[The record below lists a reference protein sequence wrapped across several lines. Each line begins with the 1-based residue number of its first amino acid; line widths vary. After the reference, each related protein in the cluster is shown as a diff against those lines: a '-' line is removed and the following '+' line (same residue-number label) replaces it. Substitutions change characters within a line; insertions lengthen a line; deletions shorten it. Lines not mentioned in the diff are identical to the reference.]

1 VAGPGGTGGDKC
13 VLYARSSS
21 PHGFLRH
28 QARGGGHALSQV
40 LASPVNHTHT
50 GSNLKRPLEHL
61 VEPLVDPLVDPLAH
75 LANRKKGLLTTGNN
89 NKSVIN
95 NQQTNNKN
103 RLSSPRMLKEQTFK
117 FTNKTAHH
125 VAGRAKAENVAAK

>member
-1 VAGPGGTGGDKC
+1 MAGPGGTGGDKR

-50 GSNLKRPLEHL
+50 GSNLNRPLDPL
-61 VEPLVDPLVDPLAH
+61 VEHLVDPLVEHLAH
-75 LANRKKGLLTTGNN
+75 LANRKKGLLTTDNN
-89 NKSVIN
+89 NKSLITH
-95 NQQTNNKN
+95 QQTKKNKK
-103 RLSSPRMLKEQTFK
+103 RLSTPGS
-117 FTNKTAHH
+117 
-125 VAGRAKAENVAAK
+125 

>member
-1 VAGPGGTGGDKC
+1 MAGPGGTGGDKR

-21 PHGFLRH
+21 PRGFLRH

-50 GSNLKRPLEHL
+50 GSNLNRPLEHL
-61 VEPLVDPLVDPLAH
+61 VEPLAH

-95 NQQTNNKN
+95 NQQTKKQKKTQLPPDAE
-103 RLSSPRMLKEQTFK
+103 R
-117 FTNKTAHH
+117 TNI
-125 VAGRAKAENVAAK
+125 

>member
-1 VAGPGGTGGDKC
+1 MAGPGGTGGDKC

-50 GSNLKRPLEHL
+50 GSNLTRP
-61 VEPLVDPLVDPLAH
+61 VDPLVEHLAH

-89 NKSVIN
+89 NKSLIN
-95 NQQTNNKN
+95 NQQTKNK
-103 RLSSPRMLKEQTFK
+103 
-117 FTNKTAHH
+117 KTSAPPD
-125 VAGRAKAENVAAK
+125 AERINM

>member
-1 VAGPGGTGGDKC
+1 MAGPGGTGGDKC

-50 GSNLKRPLEHL
+50 GSNLKRPL
-61 VEPLVDPLVDPLAH
+61 DPLVDSLVEHLAH

-89 NKSVIN
+89 DKSVIN
-95 NQQTNNKN
+95 NQHTKHQKTQ
-103 RLSSPRMLKEQTFK
+103 LPWMLKE
-117 FTNKTAHH
+117 
-125 VAGRAKAENVAAK
+125 

>member
-1 VAGPGGTGGDKC
+1 MAGPGGTGGDKR

-50 GSNLKRPLEHL
+50 GSNLTRP
-61 VEPLVDPLVDPLAH
+61 VDPLVEHLVDSLVEHLVDSLVEHLAH
-75 LANRKKGLLTTGNN
+75 LAA
-89 NKSVIN
+89 S
-95 NQQTNNKN
+95 
-103 RLSSPRMLKEQTFK
+103 E
-117 FTNKTAHH
+117 
-125 VAGRAKAENVAAK
+125 

>member
-1 VAGPGGTGGDKC
+1 MAGPGGTGGDKR

-40 LASPVNHTHT
+40 LAGPVNHTHT
-50 GSNLKRPLEHL
+50 GSNLKRPLD
-61 VEPLVDPLVDPLAH
+61 PLVDHLVDPLAH

-89 NKSVIN
+89 DNPYLTTNKRKTKKT
-95 NQQTNNKN
+95 Q
-103 RLSSPRMLKEQTFK
+103 LPRMLKEQTFK
-117 FTNKTAHH
+117 FMNKTAHH
-125 VAGRAKAENVAAK
+125 VAGRAKG

>member
-1 VAGPGGTGGDKC
+1 MAGPGGTGGDKC

-21 PHGFLRH
+21 PRGFLRH

-50 GSNLKRPLEHL
+50 GSNLTRPVDPL
-61 VEPLVDPLVDPLAH
+61 VEHLVDPLVEHLAH

-95 NQQTNNKN
+95 NPQPKTTKTQ
-103 RLSSPRMLKEQTFK
+103 LPRMLKE
-117 FTNKTAHH
+117 
-125 VAGRAKAENVAAK
+125 

>member
-1 VAGPGGTGGDKC
+1 MAGPGGTGGDKR

-50 GSNLKRPLEHL
+50 GSNLTRPLDL
-61 VEPLVDPLVDPLAH
+61 VKPLVDPLVKHLAH

-89 NKSVIN
+89 DKSVIN
-95 NQQTNNKN
+95 NQHT
-103 RLSSPRMLKEQTFK
+103 
-117 FTNKTAHH
+117 KTKQNSAP
-125 VAGRAKAENVAAK
+125 

>member
-1 VAGPGGTGGDKC
+1 MAGPGGTGGDKR

-50 GSNLKRPLEHL
+50 GSNLNRPL
-61 VEPLVDPLVDPLAH
+61 DPLVEHLAH

-89 NKSVIN
+89 DKSVIN
-95 NQQTNNKN
+95 NQHTKTKKTQ
-103 RLSSPRMLKEQTFK
+103 LPWMPKE
-117 FTNKTAHH
+117 
-125 VAGRAKAENVAAK
+125 

>member
-1 VAGPGGTGGDKC
+1 MAGPGGTGGDKR

-50 GSNLKRPLEHL
+50 GSTLKRPLD
-61 VEPLVDPLVDPLAH
+61 PLVDPLVEHLVEHLAH

-89 NKSVIN
+89 NSVIN
-95 NQQTNNKN
+95 NQHTKQKN
-103 RLSSPRMLKEQTFK
+103 LSSL
-117 FTNKTAHH
+117 
-125 VAGRAKAENVAAK
+125 GC